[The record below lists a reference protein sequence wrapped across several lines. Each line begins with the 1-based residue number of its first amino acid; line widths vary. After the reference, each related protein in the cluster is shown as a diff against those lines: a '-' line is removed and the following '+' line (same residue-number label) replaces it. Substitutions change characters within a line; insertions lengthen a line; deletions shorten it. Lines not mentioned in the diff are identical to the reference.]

1 MRKSMNT
8 IYAWVACLVVIFV
21 PLLALVSVGPLL
33 AQFQI
38 LPNFVI
44 ALLIV
49 LLPIMWLMLLQNRQ
63 MMATR
68 FGRWLTEIVEWR
80 PFQ

>member
-1 MRKSMNT
+1 MNT

-63 MMATR
+63 MMAAR

>member
-63 MMATR
+63 MMAAR